1 MNSTVTLP
9 PMTPAPPPRDLLP
22 APLLPAEDA
31 PWIGYEAALPWIRVA
46 ASLSVAPA
54 PRVR

>member
-1 MNSTVTLP
+1 MISTVTLP

-22 APLLPAEDA
+22 APLPAEDA

-46 ASLSVAPA
+46 ASPSPRAA